1 MHFHAVGYESILPPP
16 GRLVTVMVDWGGGD
30 SCTEVVIANVDGE
43 FYAIGGICEHA
54 GGALGTGYLVGC
66 QLTCPL
72 HGWTYD
78 VTDGWLITPPLGRR
92 IESYV
97 VRVRDGQVEVA
108 AREES

>member
-1 MHFHAVGYESILPPP
+1 MKFHAVGPESILPPP
-16 GRLVTVMVDWGGGD
+16 GGIVAVMVERA
-30 SCTEVVIANVDGE
+30 EVVIANVDGE
-43 FYAIGGICEHA
+43 YHAILGVCEHA
-54 GGALGTGYLVGC
+54 GGPLAAGYLVGC

-108 AREES
+108 AREGS